1 MALDSDFFPD
11 FIRACPAPDSP
22 FAMRAH
28 IVPSDHVLPMFY
40 EIDDEVLIPE
50 HVHGAQW
57 GVVLDGVMEFTIGG
71 ETRKYS
77 RGDTYYVPE
86 GVPHVARI
94 HAGYKGI
101 DVFADNLRYL
111 PVTT

>member
-1 MALDSDFFPD
+1 
-11 FIRACPAPDSP
+11 
-22 FAMRAH
+22 
-28 IVPSDHVLPMFY
+28 
-40 EIDDEVLIPE
+40 
-50 HVHGAQW
+50 
-57 GVVLDGVMEFTIGG
+57 
-71 ETRKYS
+71 
-77 RGDTYYVPE
+77 VPE